1 MIRDGSSNL
10 FITGLYDN
18 DGDLTLGRELVA
30 GTHTVSYTL
39 YNGYEGTAQLY
50 TADNTILKDLK
61 FTLSGTDNLDSSFQL
76 KGTEQIVTP
85 EPSPVEQNEW
95 TITTILLVILVIL
108 IAVMAVIVALRLNR
122 S

>member
-1 MIRDGSSNL
+1 VFQLS
-10 FITGLYDN
+10 GL
-18 DGDLTLGRELVA
+18 EA
-30 GTHTVSYTL
+30 GTYNVTYTL
-39 YNGYEGTAQLY
+39 MNGYEGTAQLY
-50 TADNTILKDLK
+50 TADGTILKDNS
-61 FTLSGTDNLDSSFQL
+61 FVLSGTDEDLWDPVEEQFVFTFQL
-76 KGTEQIVTP
+76 SGTEQIIAP